1 MTDHHDRNDR
11 EAVVNRHRRARGA
24 LFAGKQM
31 WVILIL
37 GAMGLTALVVLGSMK
52 TKGSSAGGATLSTF
66 AARRDNLTITVTES
80 GSINARN
87 TIDITCQVEA
97 GRMGGGV
104 GGGGV
109 TILSIVPEGTYI
121 TPKDV
126 NDGKILVELDSSVLG
141 EQIEQYKIDVETARA
156 SFTEANESYL
166 IQVKQN
172 ESDITAAEL
181 NVKFA
186 KMDFQ
191 KYLGEDLAQ
200 EVIEKL
206 EDGPDSGIDVASL
219 LRDNISDPNDP
230 NESNDPND
238 PNSPGNQGG
247 QASQRLKELMDAI
260 LLADGQR
267 QKNTD
272 VLAGTQKLYDA
283 NYASA
288 LDLKTAKL
296 DLQRFHVQT
305 QSATEA
311 LRLYRRYDFP
321 KEAEKF
327 LSDYEEAKRELDRTK
342 ARARSMLAQAEAK
355 RLSAKARFDLQ
366 DERLKKSQRQI
377 DACLIKA
384 PAPGLVVYA
393 SSSDIFMR
401 RGGGGGGSSR
411 TIAAG
416 ETVYER
422 QRLITLPD
430 TAEMIAEIAVHETE
444 VDKVRPGQR
453 AVITVDPF
461 PDENFKGRVLKV
473 AQLPDASRGFLNP
486 DLKVYTTQILIEGT
500 HDYLKPG
507 MSAKVEILV
516 EQLTDVII
524 VPVTV
529 VANRQGKKI
538 CFVVKADG
546 SSEERP
552 VKTGAFDDTFVQ
564 IVEGLEEGEKVMM
577 NPPRITETGS
587 GYESKGQSDR
597 FEQDG
602 GQAGPGPA
610 GLQPDE
616 RPQPGMERGPG
627 ERGQAGRRQRGQ
639 GPGDGAPVERR
650 SEGGGAPGERGG
662 PGGETAFQGPG
673 GPGGRGGPGGGQFQP
688 NEEMLNRML
697 DRLAESDPE
706 KAKGLRQLRQSD
718 PEKFNAEIMKTVQSM
733 FGGRRGSN
741 QGGRGGGNQG
751 GRGGNAG
758 AGREQDQ

>member
-1 MTDHHDRNDR
+1 MTDHRDRRNL
-11 EAVVNRHRRARGA
+11 EAVAGRYRRARGA
-24 LFAGKQM
+24 LFAGKRM

-37 GAMGLTALVVLGSMK
+37 GAMGLTALVVLGSIK
-52 TKGSSAGGATLSTF
+52 TKGSTATSASLSTF
-66 AARRDNLTITVTES
+66 TARKDNLTITVTES

-87 TIDITCQVEA
+87 TIDIECQVEA

-126 NDGKILVELDSSVLG
+126 NDGKILVELDSSVLE
-141 EQIEQYKIDVETARA
+141 EQIEQYKIDVESAKA
-156 SFTEANESYL
+156 SYTEANEAYL

-181 NVKFA
+181 GVKFA

-191 KYLGEDLAQ
+191 KYLGEELAE
-200 EVIEKL
+200 EVTGKL
-206 EDGPDSGIDVASL
+206 EQSPDSHVDVASL
-219 LRDNISDPNDP
+219 LEDGPIDL
-230 NESNDPND
+230 NDPND
-238 PNSPGNQGG
+238 PNNPGKEGG
-247 QASQRLKELMDAI
+247 EASQRLKELRDAI

-267 QKNTD
+267 QKTMD
-272 VLAGTQKLYDA
+272 VLEGTQKLYDA

-288 LDLKTAKL
+288 LDLKTAQL
-296 DLQRFHVQT
+296 DLQRFQVQT

-327 LSDYEEAKRELDRTK
+327 LSDHEEAKRELDRTQ
-342 ARARSMLAQAEAK
+342 ARARSMLAQAQA
-355 RLSAKARFDLQ
+355 RLLSAKARYELQ
-366 DERLKKSQRQI
+366 DERLKKAQQQI
-377 DACLIKA
+377 AACLIKA

-401 RGGGGGGSSR
+401 RGGGGGGSTRR
-411 TIAAG
+411 TIAEG

-422 QRLITLPD
+422 QKLISLPD

-461 PDENFKGRVLKV
+461 PDETFKGRVLKV

-486 DLKVYTTQILIEGT
+486 DLKVYTTQVLIEGT
-500 HDYLKPG
+500 YDYLKPG

-529 VANRQGKKI
+529 VANRQGKKV
-538 CFVVKADG
+538 CFVVAPDG
-546 SSEERP
+546 SVEEKV

-564 IVEGLEEGEKVMM
+564 VVEGLQEGDKVLL

-587 GYESKGQSDR
+587 GYESKGRSDR

-602 GQAGPGPA
+602 GQAGPGQA
-610 GLQPDE
+610 GPQLDE
-616 RPQPGMERGPG
+616 RPQPDMGPCPG
-627 ERGQAGRRQRGQ
+627 ERGQGARRQRGQ
-639 GPGDGAPVERR
+639 GGGDGAPEGRR
-650 SEGGGAPGERGG
+650 LDGGGAPGQEGR
-662 PGGETAFQGPG
+662 PGGETTFQGPAGPG
-673 GPGGRGGPGGGQFQP
+673 GPGSGGRGGPGGQFQP
-688 NEEMLNRML
+688 TDEMMNRML

-706 KAKGLRQLRQSD
+706 KANELRQLKQSD
-718 PEKFNAEIMKTVQSM
+718 PAAFQTRLMQEMRN
-733 FGGRRGSN
+733 RRG
-741 QGGRGGGNQG
+741 QGGDRG

-758 AGREQDQ
+758 PGREQNQ